1 VRDLLGFLRAEGEI
15 MRAAYYERLGDP
27 SDIIRIGEVETPLPG
42 PGEVRVRMHVCGL
55 NPSDVKRASGW
66 AGAPM
71 AHPRVIPCN
80 DGAGV
85 VDAIGDGLPATL
97 IGQRVWVYEATLVG
111 RKQGAAAEYCVVPA
125 DYAIHLPDD
134 ADFSFGACLG
144 VPAMTAH
151 RGVFA
156 EGSVEGKTVLV
167 AGGAGSVGRFAV
179 QFARWGGA
187 HVIATAGSAEKA
199 EIALQAGANDVFL
212 YTESGL
218 AEKIA
223 ARAAQTP
230 AGGVDHVV
238 ETHFRDNIDIDI
250 RVLKTNG
257 TVAIYGS
264 SDDPNEEVRAPMRD
278 LLRKG
283 LTLRWVMV
291 YALAPE
297 PRALALRDIERAI
310 MEGAIT
316 PLVARRFSLAEL
328 AAAMT
333 HVGVAGAGGK
343 VLVDIA

>member
-1 VRDLLGFLRAEGEI
+1 
-15 MRAAYYERLGDP
+15 MRAAYFERLGDP
-27 SDIIRIGEVETPLPG
+27 LDIIRIGEVETPLPG
-42 PGEVRVRMHVCGL
+42 PGEVRVRIHVCGL
-55 NPSDVKRASGW
+55 NPSDVKRATGW

-71 AHPRVIPCN
+71 AHPRAIPCN

-85 VDAIGDGLPATL
+85 IDAIGEGLPATL

-111 RKQGAAAEYCVVPA
+111 RKQGTAAEFCVVPA
-125 DYAIHLPDD
+125 EYAIHLPDD
-134 ADFSFGACLG
+134 ADFSFGASLG

-151 RGVFA
+151 RAVFA
-156 EGSVEGKTVLV
+156 EGPVEGKTVLV

-179 QFARWGGA
+179 QLARWGGA
-187 HVIATAGSAEKA
+187 HVIATAGSAEKV
-199 EIALQAGANDVFL
+199 EIALQAGADDAFL
-212 YTESGL
+212 YTDPDL

-223 ARAAQTP
+223 ARAEQTP
-230 AGGVDHVV
+230 AGGIDHVV
-238 ETHFRDNIDIDI
+238 ETHLRANIGLDI
-250 RVLKTNG
+250 RILKTNG
-257 TVAIYGS
+257 SLAVYGS

-310 MEGAIT
+310 MEEAIT
-316 PLVARRFSLAEL
+316 PLVARRFGLADL

-333 HVGVAGAGGK
+333 HVGIAGAGGK